1 MTISISKRMAV
12 LTLLVATSG
21 CAATTFDSTWRNPE
35 AQPGSFAGAKVLTVV
50 QVADE
55 GRRRT
60 AEDILAADIVERGG
74 QAVASYTLFPS
85 ITGLDTALAKAK
97 AVEAGITGIVIM
109 SFAGKERDV
118 TTTVNVQPMY
128 QSSMYYQQ
136 PWGAW
141 YGGWYNPY
149 PMETINVN
157 TVVTVQTRVYSL
169 RQNKLVWAGTSETL
183 NPSSYADLINDLAQ
197 ATAKELQSAGLLKKP

>member
-1 MTISISKRMAV
+1 MRALCRAFIAV
-12 LTLLVATSG
+12 TVLASVATTTLS
-21 CAATTFDSTWRNPE
+21 AQATQE
-35 AQPGSFAGAKVLTVV
+35 TV
-50 QVADE
+50 
-55 GRRRT
+55 R
-60 AEDILAADIVERGG
+60 
-74 QAVASYTLFPS
+74 
-85 ITGLDTALAKAK
+85 TGLDTTLAKAK

-109 SFAGKERDV
+109 SFAGREREV

-183 NPSSYADLINDLAQ
+183 NPGSYADLINDLAH